1 MDADLSLPVLPMT
14 ISFLVLLMKLSTLK
28 LYNQTE
34 NSITWQGVAIS
45 VGEIWHSLLSLQ
57 DSLTPRV
64 NMAAA

>member
-1 MDADLSLPVLPMT
+1 MT

-34 NSITWQGVAIS
+34 NPITWRGVAIS

-57 DSLTPRV
+57 DSLSPRV